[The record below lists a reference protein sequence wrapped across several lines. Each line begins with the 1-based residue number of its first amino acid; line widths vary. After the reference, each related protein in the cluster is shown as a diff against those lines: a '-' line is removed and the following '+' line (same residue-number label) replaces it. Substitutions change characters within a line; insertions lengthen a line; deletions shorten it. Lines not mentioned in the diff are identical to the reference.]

1 MQSIENINM
10 NIDYIVKLS
19 QIIKERKKVNI
30 ETSYTSK
37 LLSDPDLISRKIGE
51 EAVELIISS
60 LNKDIPNI
68 IMESADLLYHL
79 LVLLESHDLSLEDVS
94 LELLKRD
101 GISGIE
107 EKKSRK
113 IK

>member
-1 MQSIENINM
+1 MQSIENIN
-10 NIDYIVKLS
+10 IDYIIKLS
-19 QIIKERKKVNI
+19 KIIKERKEANV

-37 LLSDPDLISRKIGE
+37 LLSDPDLASRKIGE

-60 LNKDIPNI
+60 LNKDIPNV
-68 IMESADLLYHL
+68 IMESADLIYHL
-79 LVLLESHDLSLEDVS
+79 MVLLESHDLSLEDVS
-94 LELLKRD
+94 IELLKRH
-101 GISGIE
+101 GFSGIE

>member
-1 MQSIENINM
+1 M

-19 QIIKERKKVNI
+19 QIIKERNGVDG

-37 LLSDPDLISRKIGE
+37 LLSAPELTSRKIGE
-51 EAVELIISS
+51 EAIELIISS
-60 LNKDIPNI
+60 LNKDISNI

-79 LVLLESHDLSLEDVS
+79 MVLLESHDLSLEDVS
-94 LELLKRD
+94 NELLKRH
-101 GISGIE
+101 GVSGIE

-113 IK
+113 K